1 MKLPSM
7 FCVLPFEL
15 FIAVQV
21 ETPIYIYSLHMIKID
36 FLPFILSLMEGPLG
50 CGSLVAGSCICSG
63 YVNRNIV
70 SQ

>member
-36 FLPFILSLMEGPLG
+36 FLALWDVGLWLLDHASVQAM
-50 CGSLVAGSCICSG
+50 
-63 YVNRNIV
+63 
-70 SQ
+70 